1 MNYRDIGDKNLN
13 LPRINQP
20 IAMPNP
26 TPTAKPVVISGVS
39 QFVLIIQDGNKGK
52 TNLGACR

>member
-26 TPTAKPVVISGVS
+26 TPTAKPVVISGFS
-39 QFVLIIQDGNKGK
+39 QFVLIIQDGRV
-52 TNLGACR
+52 AV